1 MTKNKR
7 FLITSVSIIIMACFA
22 SFDNASAART
32 AVRGTSAARKSVT
45 TTQNTKEQVKEPTN
59 ETLESTTKEEPTP
72 VYVANKTSQFET
84 AVSAVMDI
92 ASDDNSFAEEI
103 RRQRAA
109 LAASQNLER
118 ATNDQKQALQSGSNS
133 CDQDLRKCMI
143 EKCGNSFTGCALDG
157 DTIFGDKLNSC
168 KRNTK
173 CSGEEFSL
181 FAKEIK
187 ADRDLNVQLSSY
199 ENVVNCGNQYN
210 ACLVNECGNTYT
222 KCLGKSAADAA
233 IKKCETIA
241 KECTEADSGLTAR
254 FNTAIGMLREDTEK
268 SIKSDEERLYTL
280 RDSMKSVCEN
290 MGAMFDERTFDCVYT
305 VNFFA
310 GANQSTPLS
319 SRKRYAGDTFV
330 CTQEWFGV
338 NATTFKENALRE
350 TRSQTAASSAMLGS
364 GVGTAAGLV
373 ASGAVGRAL
382 DTQKAK
388 KDLKEECKD
397 QGGQLK
403 NGECV
408 FDEDEAGNAEVSRG
422 GNQTAQKEKNKKSD
436 EERKKGLVCTAKI
449 PNASFATYNDK
460 GECIVKNCR
469 VGWTPNVGGKECI
482 KKEETAKAEK
492 QKQKNQPETTSA
504 KAQDLEQRK
513 KAPTIGLENRGNIN
527 NQLPSNQIVNDIT
540 QTINNATNFLPT
552 ATQRAI
558 KNTN

>member
-32 AVRGTSAARKSVT
+32 AVRGTSAARKTVA
-45 TTQNTKEQVKEPTN
+45 TTQNTKEQVKEPVN
-59 ETLESTTKEEPTP
+59 EVQESTTKEEPAP

-84 AVSAVMDI
+84 AVSAVIDI

-143 EKCGNSFTGCALDG
+143 EKCGNNFTGCALDG

-254 FNTAIGMLREDTEK
+254 FNTAIGMLREDAEK
-268 SIKSDEERLYTL
+268 SIKSDEQRLYTL

-338 NATTFKENALRE
+338 NVTTFKENALRE

-408 FDEDEAGNAEVSRG
+408 FDNGEDGNAEPSGG
-422 GNQTAQKEKNKKSD
+422 GNTTQSKEKEKNKKG
-436 EERKKGLVCTAKI
+436 KVCTKI
-449 PNASFATYNDK
+449 NEHHLYATYDES
-460 GECIVKNCR
+460 GECIIKSCVEPYKLDSDKN
-469 VGWTPNVGGKECI
+469 KCI

-513 KAPTIGLENRGNIN
+513 KALKIGLERRGDIN
-527 NQLPSNQIVNDIT
+527 NQLPSNQIVNGMK

-558 KNTN
+558 KNTK

>member
-22 SFDNASAART
+22 SFDNANAART
-32 AVRGTSAARKSVT
+32 AVRGTSAARKTVA
-45 TTQNTKEQVKEPTN
+45 TTQNTKEPVKEPVN
-59 ETLESTTKEEPTP
+59 EVQESATKEEPAP

-84 AVSAVMDI
+84 AVSTVMDI

-109 LAASQNLER
+109 LAASQSLER
-118 ATNDQKQALQSGSNS
+118 ATNEQKQALQSGSNS

-168 KRNTK
+168 KSNTK

-199 ENVVNCGNQYN
+199 ESVVNCGNQYN

-222 KCLGKSAADAA
+222 KCLGKSAADEA

-254 FNTAIGMLREDTEK
+254 FNTAIGMLREDAEK

-310 GANQSTPLS
+310 GANQSTPLA

-373 ASGAVGRAL
+373 ASGAIGRAL

-408 FDEDEAGNAEVSRG
+408 FDDDE
-422 GNQTAQKEKNKKSD
+422 TAPEEQPTNNTPKEQNR

-449 PNASFATYNDK
+449 PKATVATYNDK

-469 VGWTPNVGGKECI
+469 VGYEPSLDGTECKEKLSKEEKEI
-482 KKEETAKAEK
+482 KKNKPQTDEK
-492 QKQKNQPETTSA
+492 TKSG
-504 KAQDLEQRK
+504 QDLLRK
-513 KAPTIGLENRGNIN
+513 STSVTGIQNSDIRDIAKQIQQGNQN
-527 NQLPSNQIVNDIT
+527 VNIR
-540 QTINNATNFLPT
+540 Q
-552 ATQRAI
+552 Q
-558 KNTN
+558 

>member
-45 TTQNTKEQVKEPTN
+45 TTQNTKEQVKEPAN

-143 EKCGNSFTGCALDG
+143 EKCGNNFTGCALDG

-254 FNTAIGMLREDTEK
+254 FNTAIGMLREDAEK

-350 TRSQTAASSAMLGS
+350 THSQTAASSAMLGS

-373 ASGAVGRAL
+373 ASGTIGRAL

-388 KDLKEECKD
+388 KELDDEKESQE
-397 QGGQLK
+397 
-403 NGECV
+403 NGERSKTH
-408 FDEDEAGNAEVSRG
+408 EDKKVERETNKAERQQ
-422 GNQTAQKEKNKKSD
+422 NRAQKQAQKEN
-436 EERKKGLVCTAKI
+436 AK
-449 PNASFATYNDK
+449 TK
-460 GECIVKNCR
+460 
-469 VGWTPNVGGKECI
+469 
-482 KKEETAKAEK
+482 K
-492 QKQKNQPETTSA
+492 QKQENQPETTSA
-504 KAQDLEQRK
+504 EAQDLEQRK
-513 KAPTIGLENRGNIN
+513 KASTIGLESRGDIN
-527 NQLPSNQIVNDIT
+527 NQLPSNQIT
-540 QTINNATNFLPT
+540 QTIKNAINVLPT
-552 ATQRAI
+552 ATQMAI
-558 KNTN
+558 KNTK

>member
-45 TTQNTKEQVKEPTN
+45 TTQNTKEQVKEPVN
-59 ETLESTTKEEPTP
+59 EVQESATKEEPTP

-143 EKCGNSFTGCALDG
+143 EKCGNNFTGCALDG

-254 FNTAIGMLREDTEK
+254 FNAAIGMLREDAEK

-373 ASGAVGRAL
+373 ASGAIGRAI

-397 QGGQLK
+397 RGGQLK
-403 NGECV
+403 NGECILDG
-408 FDEDEAGNAEVSRG
+408 DE
-422 GNQTAQKEKNKKSD
+422 TAPEEQPTNNTPKEQNR

-469 VGWTPNVGGKECI
+469 VGWTPNVDGKECI
-482 KKEETAKAEK
+482 KKEEAEK
-492 QKQKNQPETTSA
+492 QKQKNQPKTTSA

-513 KAPTIGLENRGNIN
+513 KAPTIGLERRGDIN
-527 NQLPSNQIVNDIT
+527 NQLPSNQIANDIT

-552 ATQRAI
+552 ATQMAI

>member
-22 SFDNASAART
+22 SFDNANAART
-32 AVRGTSAARKSVT
+32 AVRGTSAARKTVA
-45 TTQNTKEQVKEPTN
+45 TTQNTKEQVKEPVN
-59 ETLESTTKEEPTP
+59 EVQESATKEEPAP

-109 LAASQNLER
+109 LAASQSLER
-118 ATNDQKQALQSGSNS
+118 ATNEQKQALQSGSNS
-133 CDQDLRKCMI
+133 CDQELRKCMI

-199 ENVVNCGNQYN
+199 ESVVNCGNQYN

-222 KCLGKSAADAA
+222 KCLGKSAADEA

-254 FNTAIGMLREDTEK
+254 FNTAIGMLREDAEK
-268 SIKSDEERLYTL
+268 SIKSDEQRLYTL
-280 RDSMKSVCEN
+280 RDSMKSTCEN

-310 GANQSTPLS
+310 GANQSTPLA

-373 ASGAVGRAL
+373 ASGAIGRAL
-382 DTQKAK
+382 DTQKTK

-408 FDEDEAGNAEVSRG
+408 FDDDEDSEEH
-422 GNQTAQKEKNKKSD
+422 NQTAQKEKNKKSD

-449 PNASFATYNDK
+449 PNATFATYNDK
-460 GECIVKNCR
+460 GECIVKNCL
-469 VGWTPNVGGKECI
+469 VGWMPNVGGKECI
-482 KKEETAKAEK
+482 KKEEKVKNDKNAAVDFNKNKPTNTAGKTIGENIS
-492 QKQKNQPETTSA
+492 QTILNDA
-504 KAQDLEQRK
+504 KDRQRK
-513 KAPTIGLENRGNIN
+513 IQNAYEISKLNMAGNQKIE
-527 NQLPSNQIVNDIT
+527 
-540 QTINNATNFLPT
+540 
-552 ATQRAI
+552 I
-558 KNTN
+558 K

>member
-1 MTKNKR
+1 
-7 FLITSVSIIIMACFA
+7 MACFA

-45 TTQNTKEQVKEPTN
+45 TTQNTKEQVKEPAN

-143 EKCGNSFTGCALDG
+143 EKCGNNFTGCALDG

-373 ASGAVGRAL
+373 ASGAIGRAL

-403 NGECV
+403 NGECIL
-408 FDEDEAGNAEVSRG
+408 DDNKDGNAEVSGG

-449 PNASFATYNDK
+449 PNATFATYNDK

-482 KKEETAKAEK
+482 KKEEKVKNDKNAAVDFNKNKPTNTAGKTIGENIS
-492 QKQKNQPETTSA
+492 QTILND
-504 KAQDLEQRK
+504 AQDRQRK
-513 KAPTIGLENRGNIN
+513 IQNAYEVSKLNMAGNQKIE
-527 NQLPSNQIVNDIT
+527 
-540 QTINNATNFLPT
+540 
-552 ATQRAI
+552 I
-558 KNTN
+558 K